1 MIDGE
6 AKTGAL
12 RALAAG
18 MIAGLIAAASA
29 PATAADIIRG
39 NRIYA
44 AHCAVCHGVSGLSV
58 MPGAPNLARGSDRLM
73 QADVGLLASI
83 RSGKNAMPAY
93 IGVLTDREILDV
105 IAYLR
110 TLR

>member
-1 MIDGE
+1 
-6 AKTGAL
+6 
-12 RALAAG
+12 
-18 MIAGLIAAASA
+18 
-29 PATAADIIRG
+29 
-39 NRIYA
+39 
-44 AHCAVCHGVSGLSV
+44 
-58 MPGAPNLARGSDRLM
+58 M